1 MILKKTKLSY
11 FFWAL
16 YLIIFMATLLVSSY
30 LIATNI
36 YGNDDV
42 FTIGYIGCISVL
54 IGLVLTFVAKRLDF
68 SKPGDTFMEMSHFTE
83 VVLVAIIVIFAFMLR
98 FIYLTLISNTV
109 MAGGINLVNFNRDT
123 AALTA
128 NPCIYFYEESLNWL
142 KVNFGYS
149 YLSANYF
156 EALLQFFMN
165 LLIYLSVRFFMGKTP
180 AFMAAV
186 IYGMLPYNIE
196 KLTNTDSSTFLAVVF
211 MFAFMFVV
219 ACAYMHS
226 FDKLIG
232 VNGVLSVVIT
242 GALSGFAAYCDRAG
256 LALLL
261 FGILAFIINKRILEP
276 GKKEESI
283 KLKTI
288 LISFILGF
296 IAAFLCGVLILSESA
311 KIPFGTAL
319 SGYFEGFKNI
329 NKDFLVSSP
338 APGNISSVILI
349 CLSSIWILRIFSI
362 ERDHGSYMVVINII
376 VLIFSFL
383 GYGKAGYDML
393 TTVLWVMFAG
403 MGFASIGSNNLE
415 KAIRDKEARARAR
428 EEEKKRAEELH
439 LEFLEKEKAELQEK
453 AKINEEAKR
462 RDKEKVMKLLA
473 EKPGAKQNDEN
484 APDGNNNN
492 ENKTSEKNEK
502 KNIKDMFG
510 RKKEINFKQEKEPEL
525 SLEELEAELDFL
537 HMGVSDVE
545 KDAEK
550 EVKEDNVKKNTDIAY
565 DKTVKEE
572 SEGNNNGGKSLEEI
586 LNAPIVKS
594 NSAAFDNALKAKENT
609 PEDKNETN
617 YNFESTEKADNADNT
632 ENTENPEKSENTE
645 KTVSDAVLE
654 AEKIAANVKAKEE
667 EKEQEKKEPELSEN
681 GKPIVRMNP
690 GISRFGRRMDYRTA
704 VVKDGQGISDDKPQS
719 AVISEENSYAKTDNT
734 EVKAENTEEKTEN
747 TEVKTEF
754 SEAKP
759 ENNDTGSE
767 NAETK
772 IVKHEDLLAQLSE
785 SEADKDAGNAGNEKK
800 EEINYI
806 KNPLPQPKKHIPK
819 QLEFDLEI
827 SEDQMHF
834 DLLELGDNDKFDIN

>member
-1 MILKKTKLSY
+1 MV
-11 FFWAL
+11 

-36 YGNDDV
+36 YGSDDV

-83 VVLVAIIVIFAFMLR
+83 VVLVAIIIIFAFMLR
-98 FIYLTLISNTV
+98 FIYLTIIGNTLI
-109 MAGGINLVNFNRDT
+109 AGGINLFNFNKDT

-128 NPCIYFYEESLNWL
+128 HPSVYFYEESLNWF
-142 KVNFGYS
+142 KESFGNS
-149 YLSANYF
+149 YLAQNYF
-156 EALLQFFMN
+156 EALLQFIMN

-186 IYGMLPYNIE
+186 LYGMLPYNIE
-196 KLTNTDSSTFLAVVF
+196 KLTNVDSSSFLAVIF

-219 ACAYMHS
+219 TCAYMHS
-226 FDKLIG
+226 FDKLVG
-232 VNGVLSVVIT
+232 LNGVLSVIIT
-242 GALSGFAAYCDRAG
+242 GALSGFAAYCDRVG
-256 LALLL
+256 LSLLL
-261 FGILAFIINKRILEP
+261 FGVLAFIINKRITEP

-288 LISFILGF
+288 LISFIIGF
-296 IAAFLCGVLILSESA
+296 FAAFLGGALLMSYNA
-311 KIPFGTAL
+311 KIPFGTVL
-319 SGYFEGFKNI
+319 SGYFDGFNNI

-376 VLIFSFL
+376 VVIFSFL
-383 GYGKAGYDML
+383 GYGREEYDML
-393 TTVLWVMFAG
+393 STVLWVMFAG

-453 AKINEEAKR
+453 AKINEEAKK
-462 RDKEKVMKLLA
+462 RDKEKVMKLLN
-473 EKPGAKQNDEN
+473 EKAGAKQNDEN
-484 APDGNNNN
+484 APAEKENN
-492 ENKTSEKNEK
+492 ENIISEKSEK

-510 RKKEINFKQEKEPEL
+510 CKKEINFKQEKEPEL
-525 SLEELEAELDFL
+525 SLKELEAELDFL
-537 HMGVSDVE
+537 HMGVSDDE

-550 EVKEDNVKKNTDIAY
+550 TTGE
-565 DKTVKEE
+565 
-572 SEGNNNGGKSLEEI
+572 KSLEEI

-594 NSAAFDNALKAKENT
+594 NSAAFDNALKAKENVS
-609 PEDKNETN
+609 EDKNETN
-617 YNFESTEKADNADNT
+617 VDFESMEKADNADKTENADNT
-632 ENTENPEKSENTE
+632 EKSDNTE
-645 KTVSDAVLE
+645 KTISDAVLE
-654 AEKIAANVKAKEE
+654 AEKIAADVKAKKE
-667 EKEQEKKEPELSEN
+667 EKEQETKEPELSEN

-704 VVKDGQGISDDKPQS
+704 VVKDGQTSSDDKPQF
-719 AVISEENSYAKTDNT
+719 AVISEENSDAKNDDTEVETDNT
-734 EVKAENTEEKTEN
+734 EVKTDNA
-747 TEVKTEF
+747 
-754 SEAKP
+754 EAKP

-785 SEADKDAGNAGNEKK
+785 SETDKDTGNAGDEKK

-819 QLEFDLEI
+819 QLEYDLEI

>member
-36 YGNDDV
+36 YGSDDV

-83 VVLVAIIVIFAFMLR
+83 VVLVAIIIIFAFMLR
-98 FIYLTLISNTV
+98 FIYLTIIGNTV
-109 MAGGINLVNFNRDT
+109 IAGGINLFNFNKDT

-128 NPCIYFYEESLNWL
+128 HPSVYFYEESLNWF
-142 KVNFGYS
+142 KESFGNS
-149 YLSANYF
+149 YLAQNYF
-156 EALLQFFMN
+156 EALLQFIMN

-186 IYGMLPYNIE
+186 LYGMLPYNIE
-196 KLTNTDSSTFLAVVF
+196 KLTNVDSSSFLAVIF

-219 ACAYMHS
+219 TCAYMHS
-226 FDKLIG
+226 FDKLVG
-232 VNGVLSVVIT
+232 LNGVLSVIIT
-242 GALSGFAAYCDRAG
+242 GALSGFAAYCDRVG
-256 LALLL
+256 LSLLL
-261 FGILAFIINKRILEP
+261 FGVLAFIINKRITEP

-288 LISFILGF
+288 LISFIIGF
-296 IAAFLCGVLILSESA
+296 FAAFLGGALLMSYSA
-311 KIPFGTAL
+311 KIPFGTVL
-319 SGYFEGFKNI
+319 SGYFDGFNNI

-376 VLIFSFL
+376 VVIFSFL
-383 GYGKAGYDML
+383 GYGREEYDML
-393 TTVLWVMFAG
+393 STVLWVMFAG

-453 AKINEEAKR
+453 AKINEEAKK
-462 RDKEKVMKLLA
+462 RDKEKVMKLLN

-484 APDGNNNN
+484 APAKKENN
-492 ENKTSEKNEK
+492 ENKISEKSEK

-525 SLEELEAELDFL
+525 SLKELEAELDFL
-537 HMGVSDVE
+537 HMGVSDDE

-550 EVKEDNVKKNTDIAY
+550 TTGE
-565 DKTVKEE
+565 
-572 SEGNNNGGKSLEEI
+572 KSLEEI

-594 NSAAFDNALKAKENT
+594 NSAAFDNALKAKENVS
-609 PEDKNETN
+609 EDINETN
-617 YNFESTEKADNADNT
+617 VDFESMEKADNADKTENADNT
-632 ENTENPEKSENTE
+632 EKSDNTE
-645 KTVSDAVLE
+645 KTISDAVLE
-654 AEKIAANVKAKEE
+654 AEKIAADVKAKKE
-667 EKEQEKKEPELSEN
+667 EKEQETKEPELSEN

-704 VVKDGQGISDDKPQS
+704 VVKDGQTSSDDKPQF
-719 AVISEENSYAKTDNT
+719 AVISEENSDAKTDDT
-734 EVKAENTEEKTEN
+734 EVEKENTD
-747 TEVKTEF
+747 VKTDNA
-754 SEAKP
+754 EAKP
-759 ENNDTGSE
+759 KNNDTGSE

-785 SEADKDAGNAGNEKK
+785 SETDKDTGNEGNEKK

-819 QLEFDLEI
+819 QLEYDLEI

>member
-30 LIATNI
+30 LIATNV
-36 YGNDDV
+36 YGSDDV

-83 VVLVAIIVIFAFMLR
+83 VVLVAIIIIFAFMLR
-98 FIYLTLISNTV
+98 FIYLTIIGNTLI
-109 MAGGINLVNFNRDT
+109 AGGINLFNFNKDT

-128 NPCIYFYEESLNWL
+128 HPSVYFYEESLNWF
-142 KVNFGYS
+142 KESFGNS
-149 YLSANYF
+149 YLAQNYF
-156 EALLQFFMN
+156 EALLQFIMN

-186 IYGMLPYNIE
+186 LYGMLPYNIE
-196 KLTNTDSSTFLAVVF
+196 KLTNVDSSSFLAVIF

-219 ACAYMHS
+219 TCAYMHS
-226 FDKLIG
+226 FDKLVG
-232 VNGVLSVVIT
+232 LNGVLSVIIT
-242 GALSGFAAYCDRAG
+242 GALSGFAAYCDRVG
-256 LALLL
+256 LSLIL
-261 FGILAFIINKRILEP
+261 FGVLAFIINKRITEP

-288 LISFILGF
+288 LISFIIGF
-296 IAAFLCGVLILSESA
+296 FAAFLGGALLMSYNA
-311 KIPFGTAL
+311 KIPFGTVL
-319 SGYFEGFKNI
+319 SGYFDGFNNI

-376 VLIFSFL
+376 IVIFSFL
-383 GYGKAGYDML
+383 GYGREEYDML
-393 TTVLWVMFAG
+393 STVLWVMFAG

-453 AKINEEAKR
+453 AKINEEAKK
-462 RDKEKVMKLLA
+462 RDKEKVMKLLS
-473 EKPGAKQNDEN
+473 EKPGAKQNNEN
-484 APDGNNNN
+484 APVEKENN
-492 ENKTSEKNEK
+492 ENKISEKSEK

-537 HMGVSDVE
+537 HMGVSDDE

-550 EVKEDNVKKNTDIAY
+550 EVKEDDVKKNTDIAY
-565 DKTVKEE
+565 DKTAREE
-572 SEGNNNGGKSLEEI
+572 SQGNNNGGKSLEEI

-609 PEDKNETN
+609 SEDKNETN
-617 YNFESTEKADNADNT
+617 VNFESTEEADNANKQDNADNS
-632 ENTENPEKSENTE
+632 EKSDNTE
-645 KTVSDAVLE
+645 KTISDAVLE
-654 AEKIAANVKAKEE
+654 AEKIAADVKAKKE
-667 EKEQEKKEPELSEN
+667 EKEQETKEPELSEN

-704 VVKDGQGISDDKPQS
+704 VVKDGQTSSDDKPQF
-719 AVISEENSYAKTDNT
+719 AVISEENSDAKTDDT
-734 EVKAENTEEKTEN
+734 ELETENTDVKTEN
-747 TEVKTEF
+747 A
-754 SEAKP
+754 EAKP

-785 SEADKDAGNAGNEKK
+785 SETDKDTGNVGDVKK

-819 QLEFDLEI
+819 QLEYDLEI

>member
-30 LIATNI
+30 LIATNV
-36 YGNDDV
+36 YGSDDV

-83 VVLVAIIVIFAFMLR
+83 VVLVAIIIIFAFMLR
-98 FIYLTLISNTV
+98 FIYLTIIGNTLI
-109 MAGGINLVNFNRDT
+109 AGGINLFNFNKDT

-128 NPCIYFYEESLNWL
+128 HPSVYFYEESLNWFRA
-142 KVNFGYS
+142 NFGNS
-149 YLSANYF
+149 YLAQNYF
-156 EALLQFFMN
+156 EALLQFIMN

-186 IYGMLPYNIE
+186 LYGMLPYNIE
-196 KLTNTDSSTFLAVVF
+196 KLTNVDSSSFLAVIF

-219 ACAYMHS
+219 TCAYMHS
-226 FDKLIG
+226 FDKLVG
-232 VNGVLSVVIT
+232 LNGVLSVIIT
-242 GALSGFAAYCDRAG
+242 GALSGFAAYCDRVG
-256 LALLL
+256 LSLLL
-261 FGILAFIINKRILEP
+261 FGVLAFIINKRITEP

-288 LISFILGF
+288 LISFIIGF
-296 IAAFLCGVLILSESA
+296 FAAFLGGALLMSYSA
-311 KIPFGTAL
+311 KIPFGTVL
-319 SGYFEGFKNI
+319 SGYFDGFNNI

-376 VLIFSFL
+376 IVIFSFL
-383 GYGKAGYDML
+383 GYDKDEYDML
-393 TTVLWVMFAG
+393 STVLWVMFAG

-453 AKINEEAKR
+453 AKINEEAKK
-462 RDKEKVMKLLA
+462 RDKEKVMKLLN

-484 APDGNNNN
+484 APAKKENN
-492 ENKTSEKNEK
+492 ENKISEKSEK

-525 SLEELEAELDFL
+525 SLKELEAELDFL
-537 HMGVSDVE
+537 HMGVSDDE

-550 EVKEDNVKKNTDIAY
+550 TTGE
-565 DKTVKEE
+565 
-572 SEGNNNGGKSLEEI
+572 KSLEEI

-594 NSAAFDNALKAKENT
+594 NSAAFDNALKAKENVS
-609 PEDKNETN
+609 EDKNETN
-617 YNFESTEKADNADNT
+617 VDFESMEKADNADKTENADNT
-632 ENTENPEKSENTE
+632 EKSGNTE
-645 KTVSDAVLE
+645 KTISDAVLE
-654 AEKIAANVKAKEE
+654 AEKIAADVKAKKE
-667 EKEQEKKEPELSEN
+667 EKEQETKEPELSEN

-704 VVKDGQGISDDKPQS
+704 VVKDGQTSSDDKPQF
-719 AVISEENSYAKTDNT
+719 AVISEENSVAKTDDT
-734 EVKAENTEEKTEN
+734 EVETENTDVKTEN
-747 TEVKTEF
+747 A
-754 SEAKP
+754 EAKS

-785 SEADKDAGNAGNEKK
+785 SDADKDTGNAGDEKK

-819 QLEFDLEI
+819 QLEYDLEI

>member
-1 MILKKTKLSY
+1 
-11 FFWAL
+11 
-16 YLIIFMATLLVSSY
+16 
-30 LIATNI
+30 
-36 YGNDDV
+36 
-42 FTIGYIGCISVL
+42 
-54 IGLVLTFVAKRLDF
+54 
-68 SKPGDTFMEMSHFTE
+68 
-83 VVLVAIIVIFAFMLR
+83 
-98 FIYLTLISNTV
+98 
-109 MAGGINLVNFNRDT
+109 
-123 AALTA
+123 
-128 NPCIYFYEESLNWL
+128 
-142 KVNFGYS
+142 
-149 YLSANYF
+149 
-156 EALLQFFMN
+156 
-165 LLIYLSVRFFMGKTP
+165 
-180 AFMAAV
+180 
-186 IYGMLPYNIE
+186 
-196 KLTNTDSSTFLAVVF
+196 
-211 MFAFMFVV
+211 
-219 ACAYMHS
+219 MHS
-226 FDKLIG
+226 FEKLVG
-232 VNGVLSVVIT
+232 LNGVLSVIIT
-242 GALSGFAAYCDRAG
+242 GALSGFAAYCDRVG
-256 LALLL
+256 LSLLL
-261 FGILAFIINKRILEP
+261 FGVLAFVINKRSPDP

-288 LISFILGF
+288 LISFIIGF
-296 IAAFLCGVLILSESA
+296 FAAFLGGALLMSDSA
-311 KIPFGTAL
+311 KIPFGTVL
-319 SGYFEGFKNI
+319 SGYFDGFNNI

-376 VLIFSFL
+376 IVIFSFL
-383 GYGKAGYDML
+383 GYGRDEYDML
-393 TTVLWVMFAG
+393 STVLWVMFAG

-453 AKINEEAKR
+453 AKINEEAKK
-462 RDKEKVMKLLA
+462 RDKEKVMKLLS

-484 APDGNNNN
+484 APAEKENN
-492 ENKTSEKNEK
+492 ENKISEKNEK

-537 HMGVSDVE
+537 HMGVSDDE

-550 EVKEDNVKKNTDIAY
+550 EN
-565 DKTVKEE
+565 KEE
-572 SEGNNNGGKSLEEI
+572 NLKNNTESGKDKSAKEEKAEKTTGEKSLEEI

-594 NSAAFDNALKAKENT
+594 NSAAFDNALKAKENVS
-609 PEDKNETN
+609 EDKNETN
-617 YNFESTEKADNADNT
+617 DKSESIEKTDNADLTENADNT
-632 ENTENPEKSENTE
+632 E
-645 KTVSDAVLE
+645 KTISDAVLE
-654 AEKIAANVKAKEE
+654 AEKIAADVKAKKE
-667 EKEQEKKEPELSEN
+667 EKEQETKEPELSEN

-704 VVKDGQGISDDKPQS
+704 VVKDGQTSSDDKPQS
-719 AVISEENSYAKTDNT
+719 AVISEENSDAKTDDT
-734 EVKAENTEEKTEN
+734 EVETEN
-747 TEVKTEF
+747 TDVKTDNA
-754 SEAKP
+754 EAKP

-772 IVKHEDLLAQLSE
+772 IVKHEDLLAQFNETDS
-785 SEADKDAGNAGNEKK
+785 AKDTEKNGAEKK

>member
-68 SKPGDTFMEMSHFTE
+68 SKTGDTFMEMSHFTE
-83 VVLVAIIVIFAFMLR
+83 VVLVAIIIIFAFMLR
-98 FIYLTLISNTV
+98 FIYLTIIGNAV
-109 MAGGINLVNFNRDT
+109 IAGGINLVNFNKDT

-128 NPCIYFYEESLNWL
+128 HPSVYFYEESLNWL
-142 KVNFGYS
+142 KEGFGNS
-149 YLSANYF
+149 YLAQNYF
-156 EALLQFFMN
+156 EALLQFIMN

-186 IYGMLPYNIE
+186 LYGMLPYNIE
-196 KLTNTDSSTFLAVVF
+196 KLTNADSSSFLAVIF

-219 ACAYMHS
+219 TCAYMHS
-226 FDKLIG
+226 FDKLVG
-232 VNGVLSVVIT
+232 LNGVLSVIIT
-242 GALSGFAAYCDRAG
+242 GALSGFAAYCDRVG
-256 LALLL
+256 LSLLL
-261 FGILAFIINKRILEP
+261 FGVLAFIINKRISEP

-288 LISFILGF
+288 LISFIIGF
-296 IAAFLCGVLILSESA
+296 FAAFLGGALLMSYSA
-311 KIPFGTAL
+311 KIPFGTVL
-319 SGYFEGFKNI
+319 SGYFDGFNNI

-376 VLIFSFL
+376 IFIFSFL
-383 GYGKAGYDML
+383 GYGRDEYDML
-393 TTVLWVMFAG
+393 STVLWVMFAG

-462 RDKEKVMKLLA
+462 RDKEKVMKLLN
-473 EKPGAKQNDEN
+473 EKPGAKQNNEN
-484 APDGNNNN
+484 APAEKENN
-492 ENKTSEKNEK
+492 ENKISEKNEK

-510 RKKEINFKQEKEPEL
+510 RKKDINFKQEKEPEL

-537 HMGVSDVE
+537 HMGVSDDE

-550 EVKEDNVKKNTDIAY
+550 EN
-565 DKTVKEE
+565 KEE
-572 SEGNNNGGKSLEEI
+572 NLKNNTESGKDKSAKEEQAEKTTGEKSLEEI

-594 NSAAFDNALKAKENT
+594 NSAAFDNVLKAKENAS
-609 PEDKNETN
+609 EDKNETN
-617 YNFESTEKADNADNT
+617 VDFESMEKADNADKTENADNT
-632 ENTENPEKSENTE
+632 EKSDNTE
-645 KTVSDAVLE
+645 KTISDAVLE
-654 AEKIAANVKAKEE
+654 AEKIAADVKAKKE
-667 EKEQEKKEPELSEN
+667 EKEQETKEPELSEN

-704 VVKDGQGISDDKPQS
+704 VVKDGQTSSDDKPQF
-719 AVISEENSYAKTDNT
+719 AVISEENSDAKTDDT
-734 EVKAENTEEKTEN
+734 EVETEN
-747 TEVKTEF
+747 TDVKTDNA
-754 SEAKP
+754 EAKP
-759 ENNDTGSE
+759 ENNYTGSE

-785 SEADKDAGNAGNEKK
+785 SETDKDTGNAGDVKK

-819 QLEFDLEI
+819 QLEYDLEI

>member
-30 LIATNI
+30 LIATNV
-36 YGNDDV
+36 YGSDDV

-83 VVLVAIIVIFAFMLR
+83 VVLVAIIIIFAFMLR
-98 FIYLTLISNTV
+98 FIYLTIIGNTLI
-109 MAGGINLVNFNRDT
+109 AGGINLFNFNKDT

-128 NPCIYFYEESLNWL
+128 HPSVYFYEESLNWF
-142 KVNFGYS
+142 KESFGNS
-149 YLSANYF
+149 YLAQNYF
-156 EALLQFFMN
+156 EALLQFIMN

-186 IYGMLPYNIE
+186 LYGMLPYNIE
-196 KLTNTDSSTFLAVVF
+196 KLTNVDSSSFLAVIF

-219 ACAYMHS
+219 TCAYMHS
-226 FDKLIG
+226 FDKLVG
-232 VNGVLSVVIT
+232 LNGVLSVIIT
-242 GALSGFAAYCDRAG
+242 GALSGFAAYCDRVG
-256 LALLL
+256 LSLLL
-261 FGILAFIINKRILEP
+261 FGVLAFIINKRITEP

-288 LISFILGF
+288 LISFIIGF
-296 IAAFLCGVLILSESA
+296 FAAFLGGALLMSYNA
-311 KIPFGTAL
+311 KIPFGTVL
-319 SGYFEGFKNI
+319 SGYFDGFNNI

-376 VLIFSFL
+376 VVIFSFL
-383 GYGKAGYDML
+383 GYGREEYDML
-393 TTVLWVMFAG
+393 STVLWVMFAG

-453 AKINEEAKR
+453 AKINEEAKK
-462 RDKEKVMKLLA
+462 RDKEKVMKLLN

-484 APDGNNNN
+484 APAKKENN
-492 ENKTSEKNEK
+492 ENKISEKSEK

-525 SLEELEAELDFL
+525 SLKELEAELDFL
-537 HMGVSDVE
+537 HMGVSDDE

-550 EVKEDNVKKNTDIAY
+550 TTGE
-565 DKTVKEE
+565 
-572 SEGNNNGGKSLEEI
+572 KSLEEI

-594 NSAAFDNALKAKENT
+594 NSAAFDNALKAKENVS
-609 PEDKNETN
+609 EDINETN
-617 YNFESTEKADNADNT
+617 VDFESMEKADNADKTENADNT
-632 ENTENPEKSENTE
+632 EKSDNTE
-645 KTVSDAVLE
+645 KTISDAVLE
-654 AEKIAANVKAKEE
+654 AEKIAADVKAKKE
-667 EKEQEKKEPELSEN
+667 EKEQETKEPELSEN

-704 VVKDGQGISDDKPQS
+704 VVKDGQTSSDDKPQF
-719 AVISEENSYAKTDNT
+719 AVISEENSDAKTDDT
-734 EVKAENTEEKTEN
+734 EVEKENTD
-747 TEVKTEF
+747 VKTDNA
-754 SEAKP
+754 EAKP
-759 ENNDTGSE
+759 KNNDTGSE

-785 SEADKDAGNAGNEKK
+785 SETDKDTGNEGNEKK

-819 QLEFDLEI
+819 QLEYDLEI